1 MSRLEELTGVLPAL
15 ISPLSGDGKVDEPA
29 VIRLVEHVI
38 GGGVNGLLALGSTG
52 ETASLY
58 ETARR
63 TLLSSGVAAGAG
75 RGPVICGGAQS
86 PPPPAPLEGRG
97 AGRLGAAAP
106 PPPPPPFP
114 P

>member
-38 GGGVNGLLALGSTG
+38 GGGVDSPPALGSTG

-58 ETARR
+58 EDARS
-63 TLLSSGVAAGAG
+63 TPPSSVGAGAG
-75 RGPVICGGAQS
+75 RAAAAFLRVAHK
-86 PPPPAPLEGRG
+86 PPPPVPPLGQAPRT
-97 AGRLGAAAP
+97 
-106 PPPPPPFP
+106 
-114 P
+114 